1 MPLRCWYLV
10 TEGDDTASEVLAA
23 LEEATRNALEE
34 AGIAVNNPAYEMK
47 YMDLVDTNNGNVY
60 VTAKSEDGQ
69 DATVTVTW
77 PMPTDADENGTFYVV
92 HFKDLDREFEGSE
105 AVSNIENAET
115 EVIQAEVTEGVSSS
129 APAASLPLYW
139 STAKERQI

>member
-1 MPLRCWYLV
+1 M
-10 TEGDDTASEVLAA
+10 A
-23 LEEATRNALEE
+23 
-34 AGIAVNNPAYEMK
+34 
-47 YMDLVDTNNGNVY
+47 NGNVY

-92 HFKDLDREFEGSE
+92 HFKDLDREFKGSE

-115 EVIQAEVTEGVSSS
+115 EVIQAEVTEGGIQFSTSSFS
-129 APAASLPLYW
+129 PFVLVYRL
-139 STAKERQI
+139 

>member
-1 MPLRCWYLV
+1 
-10 TEGDDTASEVLAA
+10 
-23 LEEATRNALEE
+23 
-34 AGIAVNNPAYEMK
+34 MK

-92 HFKDLDREFEGSE
+92 HFKDLDREFEGSK

>member
-1 MPLRCWYLV
+1 MTLPAKCLQHWKRQP
-10 TEGDDTASEVLAA
+10 
-23 LEEATRNALEE
+23 ATPWSE

-115 EVIQAEVTEGVSSS
+115 EVIQAGGYGGWYPV
-129 APAASLPLYW
+129 
-139 STAKERQI
+139 